1 MLKIGVGGYDMKFE
15 LFGFNQEKAVE
26 YNLTVEDLLLI
37 DYVWDMIASPTMQ
50 HIVDNGIPYVWLQHD
65 RILAD
70 LPILNISN
78 RSLINYLNKLKDL
91 DLLAVKTVHNDGA
104 RGSKSYYAITEKCE
118 ELRYDQVQNF
128 AVSQRPGAKN
138 CSSDNIRDTN
148 ISNNTIK
155 QLSLFNTNNKE
166 VINKEDTYSEKIK
179 WFVDNFNSIC
189 VSLPKCVRM
198 SGKRGKG
205 IINIVKKFSSEEI
218 LEVFT
223 KLEESDFCSGRSGK
237 WRADIDFIL
246 REDKFISVLEGKYD
260 NKKKRCDV
268 EAITPGDKFR
278 VSSEE
283 KEEMRRAVERGELK
297 EY

>member
-1 MLKIGVGGYDMKFE
+1 MNYEVL
-15 LFGFNQEKAVE
+15 GFNQEKVIEAKLDVI
-26 YNLTVEDLLLI
+26 DLMLLNYI
-37 DYVWDMIASPTMQ
+37 IVANGNPFME
-50 HIVDNGIPYVWLQHD
+50 HIIINGVSYVWLYHEK
-65 RILAD
+65 IHED
-70 LPILNISN
+70 LPILGITEGTLKNRLSVLKQKGLIMSETQRVIKGSKTYYSVSELTMSFINDVRCHSKMTSDKNISN
-78 RSLINYLNKLKDL
+78 NISK
-91 DLLAVKTVHNDGA
+91 NDN
-104 RGSKSYYAITEKCE
+104 S
-118 ELRYDQVQNF
+118 
-128 AVSQRPGAKN
+128 
-138 CSSDNIRDTN
+138 IRD
-148 ISNNTIK
+148 NTIK

-166 VINKEDTYSEKIK
+166 VINKEDTYSDKIK
-179 WFVDNFNSIC
+179 WFVDKFNSIC

-205 IINIVKKFSSEEI
+205 IINIVKKFSTEEI
-218 LEVFT
+218 IEVFN